1 MLESELAA
9 AKIVTWGY
17 TASYED
23 AAQQSPYRWNSADND
38 ATAINAAE
46 VLGKQLVGQEG
57 RVGGDDVARVRPG
70 SSASST
76 TGSIDYDGFV
86 EQLERHGGTVTE
98 SAELSPDQL
107 SEEVQAAAPTIIGR
121 MKAAGVTTIV
131 PFAEYAALQTLMEVA
146 SQQDYFPEWFF
157 TGASYQDIGIL
168 ARNYPPEQSRHAFG
182 ISFIQPWTEP
192 DPELE
197 ALTDPLTWYWGRD
210 RGTFSARYVQQL
222 EYWLLSGIH
231 AAGPN
236 LTPKTFK
243 QGLFGLPPR
252 LGAAAGR
259 PDSTMIAFGKGP
271 KLPYDEYATTGYD
284 FAPYWWDPDTEGP
297 SNGTGTVGT
306 GVGWYVDG
314 AKRYVATE
322 WPTKQFAWGDKSKSI
337 TGFPSRP
344 GGPLEY
350 AGDCEGCPATGG
362 PGQPGAP
369 SNTVVLFEAGGS
381 GASAA

>member
-1 MLESELAA
+1 M
-9 AKIVTWGY
+9 
-17 TASYED
+17 
-23 AAQQSPYRWNSADND
+23 
-38 ATAINAAE
+38 
-46 VLGKQLVGQEG
+46 LGKQLVGKKAEL
-57 RVGGDDVARVRPG
+57 GGDDVASQARKFGVVHD
-70 SSASST
+70 
-76 TGSIDYDGFV
+76 GSIDYDGFV

-121 MKAAGVTTIV
+121 MKTAGVTTIV

-168 ARNYPPEQSRHAFG
+168 ARNYPAGAVARHAFG

-197 ALTDPLTWYWGRD
+197 ALTDPLTWYWGSD
-210 RGTFSARYVQQL
+210 SGTFSARYVQQL

-259 PDSTMIAFGKGP
+259 PDSTMIGFGKGP

-322 WPTKQFAWGDKSKSI
+322 WPTKQFAWGDKCEVDHGVPEPPRGSARVCGRLRGLSRDRWPRSAGRTEQHRRALRGGRLRCI
-337 TGFPSRP
+337 GGIIDERCHRVGGFEGSTEGRTPWSEWRSSRST
-344 GGPLEY
+344 
-350 AGDCEGCPATGG
+350 AT
-362 PGQPGAP
+362 
-369 SNTVVLFEAGGS
+369 
-381 GASAA
+381 